1 METIQL
7 LGTAMGLG
15 AVAGINLYA
24 TVFAVG
30 FGVATGLIHLSPH
43 LQGLAVLGHPLVLF
57 VAGTLYVAEFF
68 ADKIPWVDSAW
79 DALHTF
85 IRPLGAACLGAA
97 ALGSVDPSLEVAA
110 FLLAGGVALST
121 HTTKA
126 GVRLVANGS
135 PEPFSNIFLSLSEDV
150 VAVAGVW
157 LALTHPV
164 LAGVLAASFA
174 GAFVFVAPRL
184 FRLLRAQLLAL
195 AALVRVWSGR
205 ESAPDDVFDVLPP
218 GHAQLLPPGFGAPGD
233 FAVRCLGGHTLGAPQ
248 WTMGYLCLAGGR
260 LALLARR
267 GFGVREYQVDTG
279 HVNEVRTR
287 SGLLFDRLSLRSG
300 GQIVEVFFFR
310 DRRRTLDAVA
320 RRLRAARG
328 VELATPAA

>member
-1 METIQL
+1 METLQL

-30 FGVATGLIHLSPH
+30 FGVATGMIHLSPH
-43 LQGLAVLGHPLVLF
+43 LQGLAVLGHPLVLI
-57 VAGTLYVAEFF
+57 VAGTLYVVEFF

-97 ALGSVDPSLEVAA
+97 ALGSVDPALEVAA
-110 FLLAGGVALST
+110 FLLAGGVALAT

-126 GVRLVANGS
+126 GVRLVTNGS
-135 PEPFSNIFLSLSEDV
+135 PEPFSNIFLSLAEDV

-157 LALTHPV
+157 LALAHPV

-174 GAFVFVAPRL
+174 GAFALVAPRL
-184 FRLLRAQLLAL
+184 FRLLRAQILAL
-195 AALVRVWSGR
+195 AALARVWSGR
-205 ESAPDDVFDVLPP
+205 EAPPDDVFDAVPP
-218 GHAQLLPPGFGAPGD
+218 GHAQLLPPGFGVPGD
-233 FAVRCLGGHTLGAPQ
+233 FAVRCLGGRAVGAPA

-260 LALLARR
+260 LVFLARR
-267 GFGVREYQVDTG
+267 GFGVREYTVDVA
-279 HVNEVRTR
+279 HVDEVRTR
-287 SGLLFDRLSLRSG
+287 SGFLFDRLSLRSG
-300 GQIVEVFFFR
+300 GHIIEVFFFR

-320 RRLRAARG
+320 RRLRTVRA
-328 VELATPAA
+328 VELATPVA

>member
-30 FGVATGLIHLSPH
+30 FGVATGLVHLSPH

-57 VAGTLYVAEFF
+57 IAGTFYVMEFF

-97 ALGSVDPSLEVAA
+97 ALGSLDPALEVAA

-150 VAVAGVW
+150 VAITGVW
-157 LALTHPV
+157 LALAHPV
-164 LAGVLAASFA
+164 IAGVLAAGFA
-174 GAFVFVAPRL
+174 GAFAFVAPRL
-184 FRLLRAQLLAL
+184 FRLLRAQVLAL
-195 AALVRVWSGR
+195 AALGRVWSGR
-205 ESAPDDVFDVLPP
+205 QSSPDDVFDALPP
-218 GHAQLLPPGFGAPGD
+218 GHAQLLSPGFGGPGD
-233 FAVRCLGGHTLGAPQ
+233 FAVRCLGGRAVGAPP
-248 WTMGYLCLAGGR
+248 WTMGYLCLAGDR

-267 GFGVREYQVDTG
+267 GFGVREYPVDTA
-279 HVNEVRTR
+279 HVDEVRTR
-287 SGLLFDRLSLRSG
+287 HGFLFDRLILRSG
-300 GQIVEVFFFR
+300 GRIVEVFFFR
-310 DRRRTLDAVA
+310 DRRPTLDAVA
-320 RRLRAARG
+320 RRLRTART